1 MFEAIKQFIYNRR
14 VEKEIVRADEMHE
27 KTGRKY
33 MVMNF
38 RGRPVTLSKQQ
49 VKRLIKQHRLHATIG
64 AIEDIAIYM
73 TK

>member
-14 VEKEIVRADEMHE
+14 VDKEIKRADEMHS

-33 MVMNF
+33 MVMNLN
-38 RGRPVTLSKQQ
+38 GRPVTLSKQQ
-49 VKRLIKQHRLHATIG
+49 VKHMIKSHRLRTTIG
-64 AIEDIAIYM
+64 KMEEIAIYE